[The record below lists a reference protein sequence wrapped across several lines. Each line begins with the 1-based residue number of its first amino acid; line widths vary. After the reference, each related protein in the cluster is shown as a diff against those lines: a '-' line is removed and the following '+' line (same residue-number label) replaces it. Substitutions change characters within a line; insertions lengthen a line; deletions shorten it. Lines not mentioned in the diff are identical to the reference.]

1 METFKLKISS
11 LLLEIIVILLII
23 NTFAYFSYYSATPL
37 STVVIVILNALAI
50 LYFGTRNYVAEVT
63 CDSSHKTISLTHFQ
77 LFRFIHKSIP
87 FEDLRYTYKMEP
99 NAISYP
105 WRSYR
110 NLASWKVLKLYYNSS
125 IIKLMQNHLG
135 WTGTNLDDL
144 VSWLDMHNIPRKQLQ
159 DIPRKQ
165 LQDIVQYED
174 TFPDSYD

>member
-1 METFKLKISS
+1 METFKLKIPS
-11 LLLEIIVILLII
+11 LLFEITAILLII

-50 LYFGTRNYVAEVT
+50 LYFGTRNYVVEVT

-87 FEDLRYTYKMEP
+87 FEDLSYTYKMEP
-99 NAISYP
+99 NAKPYFWKS
-105 WRSYR
+105 SR
-110 NLASWKVLKLYYNSS
+110 NLASWKVLKLYHGSK

-135 WTGTNLDDL
+135 WTGPDLDDL
-144 VSWLDMHNIPRKQLQ
+144 VSWFDMH

-165 LQDIVQYED
+165 LKDIPRKQQQDIVQYED